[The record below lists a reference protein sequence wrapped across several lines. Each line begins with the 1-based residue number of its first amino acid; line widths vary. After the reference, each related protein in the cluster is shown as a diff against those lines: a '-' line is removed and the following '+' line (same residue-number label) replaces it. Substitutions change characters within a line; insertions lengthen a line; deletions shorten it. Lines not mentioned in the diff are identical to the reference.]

1 MGVMENQTQNPYMVP
16 AAIVVAGLLIAGAMV
31 YNGGSS
37 SNTNLGNNNVPSESG
52 LPTPVEVAQAI
63 GLDKGDF
70 ERCIASEEPARR
82 VDEQAIDAQKSGGKG
97 TPYSVI
103 VAADGTMFP
112 VSGAFPLEDNPT
124 SGLLGFRTAI
134 ETALNG
140 NNQAAVDFFV
150 DQAQGEV
157 GEVEP
162 VSDADHIRGSLD
174 AKVKIIEYSDLECP
188 FCATLHPTLQTIMQD
203 FDGDVAWVYRH
214 FPLEFHPSAKPLAIG
229 SECAAQLGGNDKFW
243 EYIDYV
249 FAA

>member
-1 MGVMENQTQNPYMVP
+1 MGLMENQPQSPYMVP

-37 SNTNLGNNNVPSESG
+37 SSNNVGNNAPAESG
-52 LPTPVEVAQAI
+52 LPTPVEVAKAI

-70 ERCIASEEPARR
+70 EKCIARDGPSRIVE
-82 VDEQAIDAQKSGGKG
+82 EQALAAQRAGGAG

-103 VAADGTMFP
+103 VSADGTMFP

-134 ETALNG
+134 EAALSG
-140 NNQAAVDFFV
+140 NNQAAIDFFI
-150 DQAQGEV
+150 DQAQTEV

-162 VSDADHIRGSLD
+162 VSETDHIRGSLD

-188 FCATLHPTLQTIMQD
+188 FCATLHPTLQQIMED
-203 FDGDVAWVYRH
+203 FDGDVAWIYRH
-214 FPLEFHPSAKPLAIG
+214 FPLDFHPSARPLAIG